1 MHAGLGSII
10 LRWVGGG
17 HMALGKTMQKSQN
30 GLLALAAAACFLLLS
45 PAHVLIMALPLADQV
60 A

>member
-1 MHAGLGSII
+1 
-10 LRWVGGG
+10 
-17 HMALGKTMQKSQN
+17 MALGKTMQKSQN